1 MYISEITVKNFRNFE
16 DETVLLN
23 PGLNVI
29 IGHNNSGK
37 TNLLRALQLVFDRNN
52 NIKPTIDDFCKKIKD
67 FSKPPSIEISVY
79 IRPQDEDEPDDDYN
93 VIYDWLIES
102 KPDYL
107 AQLTYV
113 FELPVKH
120 LDEYEN
126 SIEDFKDQEGTYDID
141 ACVRNIQKKFL
152 SKYVSRIY
160 GGKPSKKEKA
170 SRENLDR
177 FDFQFLTAIRDA
189 EREMFFGNN
198 TILKDV
204 LNYFIDYDIYKG
216 RGIEELSEDELT
228 KLKQREGDFSNN
240 SKVVLE
246 SLIERID
253 KSQILKYSEDTGADK
268 GGIPNFDANV
278 SEQDL
283 LFALRLIVEKA
294 GLKIPV
300 NNNGLGYNNLIYIAL
315 ILAKMQMEVSKSF
328 MGDNAKV
335 FPILAIEE
343 PEAHLHPALQSKFL
357 KFLEENLKTNKQAR
371 QVFVTSHSTHITSAV
386 ELDSII
392 CLYTDKGSNFRIG
405 YPGKVFSDSSD
416 DESSKIYVQR
426 FLDATKSNMLFAERI
441 LFVEGLSEQLLIPCF
456 AKYLDLEDTLI
467 NNHTAVISVDSRT
480 FKHFLKIFSFHED
493 ESPHAIR
500 KKIVCITDAD
510 PTAKKGN
517 KWGAVLPF
525 SLEQHDENKPLSSH
539 VQSLKS
545 EYEEKYDNIFVY
557 HPEEGKGKTLEYEL
571 AFANPASELLITD
584 SFPSQNSAHIPE
596 NFTELQGMIEGE
608 TEDMLTKYQEMR
620 GIEEIE
626 DDEIL
631 AGISASSWE
640 KPEKNT
646 ALIAAV
652 YYTVVKNAKG
662 EHAFFLEKQLRE
674 NLDKEEEQLDFNIP
688 EYLQD
693 ALREIT
699 A

>member
-1 MYISEITVKNFRNFE
+1 MYISKIKLNNFRNFE
-16 DETVLLN
+16 EESVLFN

-37 TNLLRALQLVFDRNN
+37 TNLLRALQMVFDRNSN
-52 NIKPTIDDFCKKIKD
+52 VKPTIDDFCKKIKD
-67 FSKPPSIEISVY
+67 FSKPPSIQISFF
-79 IRPQDEDEPDDDYN
+79 IRQEEKEPDDDFN
-93 VIYDWLIES
+93 VVYDWLIES
-102 KPDYL
+102 KPNYL
-107 AQLTYV
+107 AQLTYS
-113 FELPVKH
+113 FELPLKH
-120 LDEYEN
+120 LDEYK
-126 SIEDFKDQEGTYDID
+126 SSVEDFKDQEGNYDID
-141 ACVRNIQKKFL
+141 ACLRTIQKKFL

-160 GGKPSKKEKA
+160 GGQPSKKEKA

-204 LNYFIDYDIYKG
+204 LNYFIDYNIYEG
-216 RGIEELSEDELT
+216 RGVDELSEDELAE
-228 KLKQREGDFSNN
+228 LKQREEDFSNK

-246 SLIERID
+246 SLIHRID
-253 KSQILKYSEDTGADK
+253 KDQILKYSEDTGADK

-294 GLKIPV
+294 GMKIPI
-300 NNNGLGYNNLIYIAL
+300 NNNGLGYNNLLYIAL

-335 FPILAIEE
+335 FPIMAIEE

-357 KFLEENLKTNKQAR
+357 RFLEENLKTIKQAR

-392 CLYTDKGSNFRIG
+392 CLYTDTDSIFRIG
-405 YPGKVFSDSSD
+405 YPGKVFSESSD
-416 DESSKIYVQR
+416 DKSSKIYVQR

-441 LFVEGLSEQLLIPCF
+441 IFVEGLSEQLLIPCF
-456 AKYLDLEDTLI
+456 AKHLDLEGTLI
-467 NNHTAVISVDSRT
+467 NNHTAIISVDSRT
-480 FKHFLKIFSFHED
+480 FKHFLKIFSFDEE
-493 ESPHAIR
+493 ESPHAIK

-510 PTAKKGN
+510 PSAKKGN
-517 KWGAVLPF
+517 KWGAVFPF
-525 SLEQHDENKPLSSH
+525 LLEQYDESKPLSTH
-539 VQSLKS
+539 VQSLKID
-545 EYEEKYDNIFVY
+545 YEEKYENIFVY
-557 HPEEGKGKTLEYEL
+557 HPKEGKGKTLEYEL
-571 AFANPASELLITD
+571 ALTNPDSELLITH
-584 SFPSQNSAHIPE
+584 SFPSQNSAHTPN
-596 NFTELQGMIEGE
+596 NFIELQGMIEGE
-608 TEDMLTKYQEMR
+608 TEHMVKKYQEMR

-626 DDEIL
+626 DDEVL
-631 AGISASSWE
+631 AGISASTWDG
-640 KPEKNT
+640 PEKNK

-652 YYTVVKNAKG
+652 YYTIVKNAKG
-662 EHAFFLEKQLRE
+662 EHAFFLEKKLRD
-674 NLDKEEEQLDFNIP
+674 NLEKEEEQLDFNIP
-688 EYLQD
+688 EYIQD

>member
-1 MYISEITVKNFRNFE
+1 MFISKIELDNFRNFE
-16 DETVLLN
+16 EETVLFN

-37 TNLLRALQLVFDRNN
+37 TNLLRALQLVFDRNSN
-52 NIKPTIDDFCKKIKD
+52 VKPTIDDFCKKIKD
-67 FSKPPSIEISVY
+67 FSKPPSIQISVF
-79 IRPQDEDEPDDDYN
+79 IRQEEKEPDDDFN
-93 VIYDWLIES
+93 VVYDWLIES
-102 KPDYL
+102 KPNYL
-107 AQLTYV
+107 AQLTYS
-113 FELPVKH
+113 FELPLKH
-120 LDEYEN
+120 LDEYKSSVE
-126 SIEDFKDQEGTYDID
+126 EFKDQEGNFDID
-141 ACVRNIQKKFL
+141 ACLRTVQKKFL

-160 GGKPSKKEKA
+160 GGQPSKKENA

-204 LNYFIDYDIYKG
+204 LNYFIDYDIYQG
-216 RGIEELSEDELT
+216 RGVDELSQDELT
-228 KLKQREGDFSNN
+228 DLKQREEDFSNN
-240 SKVVLE
+240 SKNVLE
-246 SLIERID
+246 SLIGRID
-253 KSQILKYSEDTGADK
+253 KDQILKYSEDTGADK

-294 GLKIPV
+294 GMKIPI
-300 NNNGLGYNNLIYIAL
+300 NNNGLGYNNLLYIAL

-335 FPILAIEE
+335 FPMMAIEE

-357 KFLEENLKTNKQAR
+357 KFFEENLKTNKQAR

-392 CLYTDKGSNFRIG
+392 CLYTDTDSTFRIG
-405 YPGKVFSDSSD
+405 YPGKVYSNSKVDK
-416 DESSKIYVQR
+416 SSKIYAQR

-441 LFVEGLSEQLLIPCF
+441 IFVEGLSEQLLISCF
-456 AKYLDLEDTLI
+456 AKYLNLEDNLI
-467 NNHTAVISVDSRT
+467 NDHAAVISVDSRT
-480 FKHFLKIFSFHED
+480 FKHFLKIFSFNED
-493 ESPHAIR
+493 ESPYAIK

-510 PTAKKGN
+510 PSVKKNN
-517 KWGAVLPF
+517 KWESVFPF
-525 SLEQHDENKPLSSH
+525 LLEHYEENKALSTH
-539 VQSLKS
+539 VQELKS
-545 EYEEKYDNIFVY
+545 NYDQVYDNIFIY

-571 AFANPASELLITD
+571 ALINPDSELLITH
-584 SFPSQNSAHIPE
+584 SFPSQNSAHTPK
-596 NFTELQGMIEGE
+596 NFSELQGMIAGE
-608 TEDMLTKYQEMR
+608 TEAMVTRYQEMR
-620 GIEEIE
+620 GIENIE
-626 DDEIL
+626 VDEIL

-640 KPEKNT
+640 DLEKNK
-646 ALIAAV
+646 ALIAAI
-652 YYTVVKNAKG
+652 YYTIVKNAKG

-674 NLDKEEEQLDFNIP
+674 NLEKEEGILEFNIP
-688 EYLQD
+688 EYIQNALQK
-693 ALREIT
+693 IT